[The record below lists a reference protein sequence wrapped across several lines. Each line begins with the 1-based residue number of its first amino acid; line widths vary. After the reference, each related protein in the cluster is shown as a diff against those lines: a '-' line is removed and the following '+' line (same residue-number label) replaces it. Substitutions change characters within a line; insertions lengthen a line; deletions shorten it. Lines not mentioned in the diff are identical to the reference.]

1 MSGRVTMLRCLAVAG
16 VLGIAGVAT
25 PVHAITT
32 INVEIDWMTTA
43 GHSHEPPDS
52 VIQAAVAMFACRGI
66 TLNVVK
72 SGAIPETQIMTDG
85 SAPKDFFTATGPGTF
100 QNLKALYQNNTGAGW
115 RYCIFGHQY
124 QEDGGSTNS
133 SGLAETP
140 GDDFVVTLGTFNAS
154 VGTMFDRAATFVHE
168 LGHTLGLTHAGT
180 MDATVVGNGV
190 ATLPSIMSY
199 AYQLRGI
206 RTHMRCLGLTHPWAL
221 FKEMDYSSG
230 RMPAVNE
237 GNLNESRGMGM
248 NPVDWDCNGT
258 VSGSTTHDL
267 DTQGAEKRWCAA
279 NGALQLL
286 TDRDEWG
293 AILALSEPNGVVT
306 APDHHESCIT
316 REEFLST
323 MAASDCPGNQAPF
336 TIETCLSGNMVFVD
350 PAYSGTMTGTGSL
363 PWNSIA
369 NAYVFSINNSVIH
382 AKPGNYSLGT
392 GVLNKPLIIVAPA
405 GANIGP

>member
-1 MSGRVTMLRCLAVAG
+1 MLRCLAVAG
-16 VLGIAGVAT
+16 ALALAGVAT

-72 SGAIPETQIMTDG
+72 SGAIPETFLLTDG
-85 SAPKDFFTATGPGTF
+85 LNPKDFFTATGPGTF
-100 QNLKALYQNNTGAGW
+100 QNLKAQYQNNTGAGW
-115 RYCIFGHQY
+115 RYCIFGHRY
-124 QEDGGSTNS
+124 QEDGGSTGS
-133 SGLAETP
+133 SGIAELP
-140 GDDFVVTLGTFNAS
+140 GDDFLVSLGAFQDS
-154 VGTMFDRAATFVHE
+154 VGTQFERASTFVHE
-168 LGHTLGLTHAGT
+168 MGHTLGLTHAGS
-180 MDATVVGNGV
+180 MNSTVVGNGV
-190 ATLPSIMSY
+190 ATFPSIMSY

-206 RTHMRCLGLTHPWAL
+206 RTHMRCLGLTHAWAL

-237 GNLNESRGMGM
+237 GNLNESQGMGM
-248 NPVDWDCNGT
+248 NPVDWNCNGT
-258 VSGSTTHDL
+258 VSGSTTQDL
-267 DTQGAEKRWCAA
+267 DTQNPEGRWCTS
-279 NGALQLL
+279 GGGLQLL
-286 TDRDEWG
+286 TDRDEW
-293 AILALSEPNGVVT
+293 AVILSLSEPNGVI
-306 APDHHESCIT
+306 AGPDQHESCIT
-316 REEFLST
+316 RQEFLST
-323 MAASDCPGNQAPF
+323 MSASDCAGNQAPF
-336 TIETCLSGNMVFVD
+336 AVESCLNGNMVFVD
-350 PAYSGTMTGTGSL
+350 PAYGGTMTGTGSQ

-392 GVLNKPLIIVAPA
+392 GILNKPLIIAAPA